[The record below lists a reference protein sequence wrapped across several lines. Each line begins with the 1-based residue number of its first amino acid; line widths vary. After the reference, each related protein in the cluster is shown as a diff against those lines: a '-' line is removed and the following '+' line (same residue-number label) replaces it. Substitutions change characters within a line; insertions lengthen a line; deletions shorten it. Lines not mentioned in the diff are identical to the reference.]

1 MIDYGGR
8 ELVEAAMQH
17 QARGGDK
24 HDAVNAVELPFA
36 GGLETPP
43 ACNRMARHHG
53 HHVDEA
59 TVKLRRVLLDL
70 ATDVAIAL
78 WALPV
83 AMRVTDDD
91 LLLHGYD
98 PRDFP
103 VHDDDW

>member
-1 MIDYGGR
+1 
-8 ELVEAAMQH
+8 VE
-17 QARGGDK
+17 
-24 HDAVNAVELPFA
+24 
-36 GGLETPP
+36 
-43 ACNRMARHHG
+43 
-53 HHVDEA
+53 
-59 TVKLRRVLLDL
+59 LRRVLLDL